1 MSKIYPA
8 LNEQIIPLRR
18 NDTNHKST
26 VKQIFAHL
34 GNPEPSFWE
43 ARVGPDRHIG
53 HWWPGGAQI
62 STFCTFCTL
71 GHTFSAVEHW

>member
-34 GNPEPSFWE
+34 GSPEPSFWKQE
-43 ARVGPDRHIG
+43 LDQIG
-53 HWWPGGAQI
+53 TLGTGGAHRHR
-62 STFCTFCTL
+62 SAHFAHFCTL

>member
-26 VKQIFAHL
+26 AKQIFAHL
-34 GNPEPSFWE
+34 GSPEPSFWKQE
-43 ARVGPDRHIG
+43 LDQIG
-53 HWWPGGAQI
+53 TLGTGGAQI